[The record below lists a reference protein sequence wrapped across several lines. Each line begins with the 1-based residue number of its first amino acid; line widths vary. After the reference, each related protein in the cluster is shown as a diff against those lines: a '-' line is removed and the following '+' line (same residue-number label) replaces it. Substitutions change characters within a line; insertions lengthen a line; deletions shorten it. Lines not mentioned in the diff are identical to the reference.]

1 MMDRKGIKHVSL
13 TPKCKK
19 EIKTNKWIKITKCYF
34 LELFSYS
41 FAHLHNRTSQVRQSQ
56 LQNTK
61 HTLGIEEENGY
72 RSIEIYIHFCN
83 KKEFPLHVK
92 KLQFQEKKFLS
103 HQKNF
108 QINFDNQRILRHVG
122 TFCFWEIEFEKF
134 F

>member
-1 MMDRKGIKHVSL
+1 MNKNYKMLFFGIVFLLLCSPAQSNVSGKMS
-13 TPKCKK
+13 T
-19 EIKTNKWIKITKCYF
+19 
-34 LELFSYS
+34 
-41 FAHLHNRTSQVRQSQ
+41 
-56 LQNTK
+56 QNTK

-122 TFCFWEIEFEKF
+122 TFCF
-134 F
+134 